1 MIRDDSRDIFSLYLN
16 KYQIVSEDTYD
27 SVNVTPAEAEEH
39 DETDMSNPEEN
50 REVQIGKAIIEI
62 CEANQQIEGFNDIKQ
77 LANELIQIHQA
88 PEDEIG
94 EIYRRHSEAQFGAD
108 PGNY

>member
-62 CEANQQIEGFNDIKQ
+62 CKDNLHIRVFREIEQ

-88 PEDEIG
+88 PK
-94 EIYRRHSEAQFGAD
+94 
-108 PGNY
+108 